1 MVRKD
6 AQPVSGKQVFEKAAV
21 PVFDLIDR
29 MDDEVRAGEKALL
42 ARAKEALYAFTASL
56 EMGDVPQPAIAPARL
71 ALAALIDTRARA
83 QSSLKLAAWSVLTQ
97 SDLFNGHQMSLT
109 RIREFCQ
116 TARDAGP
123 DYAGL
128 AAFLDDVARQVQ
140 TGGRSLTRQR
150 SNWGLFAVLSFLV
163 FMLSLVGYAC
173 LLEYRFHARILD
185 RFEQDVGAITLT
197 PDMARAELANS
208 LTQVSQARDR
218 VARAAQY
225 APLWRVVRLP
235 RVDSETVAENRY
247 QADVASVGPAVMAS
261 VLEDVLATE
270 GDSLKLY
277 DALRAFAVLSGDL
290 QWSPAYLEGW
300 LEDNQN
306 ALGLPGFSRHAM
318 AFPAPDGTL
327 QASDA
332 QIVDLARVFARETTE
347 ADRVWLELLRAPQT
361 RALPS
366 WSPEAHIPGLSDILV
381 RRSGVAMDTAL
392 PGLFTQDGWA
402 YARDYG
408 IGVAVQEARRLA
420 PVVLGQIPDPV
431 NQTPD
436 EVQAR
441 LHRQTIAVW
450 LDWLAD
456 LRVEPFDDPDHA
468 ILVSGILA
476 QRENPLTQVLRASW
490 VQMGGRD
497 QSRSFEQKVELGRV
511 FGPVIQWMDEGG
523 MEGLNQLFST
533 LNVAL
538 STRLRDSD
546 KGAEKLVSV
555 QERARTINVLQT
567 APRIIVQ
574 IAEDVLAQANAATS
588 QSGADPL
595 VLRWQQT
602 IYPTCRS
609 VLDDRFPFGDGADA
623 VPSEVTA
630 LMAPNGSLMQF
641 YNAYLAQFLDQS
653 SRPWRWKPEAR
664 FAGLDPDSAVFFE
677 RAVLLSEA
685 LFDAQGQLRLQL
697 EMAALAERGRMV
709 VALGGQGA
717 PVRATGET
725 ATLDWPGPDPLM
737 GASISFREG
746 TESAELTAAGYWGLL
761 RLLDRFRLRFRDEG
775 ARVLVD
781 IRSSGGRAFVEIVF
795 PGPANPVSARSLM
808 RGFSCPPVL

>member
-1 MVRKD
+1 MARRD
-6 AQPVSGKQVFEKAAV
+6 AQPASGKQVFEKAAG
-21 PVFDLIDR
+21 PVFNLIERMEEDL
-29 MDDEVRAGEKALL
+29 RAGETALL
-42 ARAKEALYAFTASL
+42 ARAKEALSAFATAL
-56 EMGDVPQPAIAPARL
+56 EQSDVPQPAIAPARL

-83 QSSLKLAAWSVLTQ
+83 QSALKLAVWSVLAQ
-97 SDLFNGHQMSLT
+97 KELFDGHQMSLT
-109 RIREFCQ
+109 RIREFSQ

-128 AAFLDDVARQVQ
+128 AAFLDDVAQQVQ
-140 TGGRSLTRQR
+140 TGGRSLTRHR
-150 SNWGLFAVLSFLV
+150 SNWGLFAVLSLLV
-163 FMLSLVGYAC
+163 FLLSLAGYAC
-173 LLEYRFHARILD
+173 WLEYRFHARILD
-185 RFEQDVGAITLT
+185 RFEQDIGAITLT

-208 LTQVSQARDR
+208 LTQMSQARDR
-218 VARAAQY
+218 VVRAAQY
-225 APLWRVVRLP
+225 APLRRVVRLP
-235 RVDSETVAENRY
+235 QVDSETVAENRY
-247 QADVASVGPAVMAS
+247 RADVARVGPAAMAT
-261 VLEDVLATE
+261 VLEEVLATE

-290 QWSPAYLEGW
+290 EWSPAYLEGW

-306 ALGLPGFSRHAM
+306 AHDLPGFSRHAV
-318 AFPAPDGTL
+318 AFPTPDGTIL
-327 QASDA
+327 ASDA
-332 QIVDLARVFARETTE
+332 QIVDLARGFASETTE
-347 ADRVWLELLRAPQT
+347 ADRVWLELLRAPET

-366 WSPEAHIPGLSDILV
+366 WNPEAEVPGLSDILV
-381 RRSGVAMDTAL
+381 RRSGIAMDTAL
-392 PGLFTQDGWA
+392 PGLFTQQGWA

-420 PVVLGQIPDPV
+420 PVVLGDRPEPV

-441 LHRQTIAVW
+441 LHRETIAVW
-450 LDWLAD
+450 TNWLAD
-456 LRVEPFDDPDHA
+456 LRVEPFDDPDRA

-476 QRENPLTQVLRASW
+476 QRSNPLSQVLRASW
-490 VQMGGRD
+490 AQMGGRD
-497 QSRSFEQKVELGRV
+497 QSRSFDQKVELGRV

-523 MEGLNQLFST
+523 MAGLNQLFST

-538 STRLRDSD
+538 STRQHDSD
-546 KGAEKLVSV
+546 KGAEKLFSV

-602 IYPTCRS
+602 IYPACRR
-609 VLDDRFPFGDGADA
+609 VLDARYPFGDGADA

-664 FAGLDPDSAVFFE
+664 FAGLDPDSAAFFE

-685 LFDAQGQLRLQL
+685 LFDAQGQLQLQL
-697 EMAALAERGRMV
+697 EMAALAERGRMI
-709 VALGGQGA
+709 VAVGGQGA
-717 PVRATGET
+717 PVRATGEP
-725 ATLDWPGPDPLM
+725 AILDWPGPAPLM

-746 TESAELTAAGYWGLL
+746 TDNAELNAAGYWGLL

-781 IRSSGGRAFVEIVF
+781 IRSNDGRAFVEILF
-795 PGPANPVSARSLM
+795 PDAANPISARSLM